1 MGAGNANRWVAEM
14 DIPYKL
20 YKGDCLEI
28 MPTLEAGS
36 VDAIITDLPYGTTAC
51 AWDEIIPF
59 EPMWEQVKRLLKPD
73 GVFVTTASQPFTS
86 ALVMSAAKI
95 FKYEWIWEKARPTG
109 FQFAKFAPMREHENI
124 LVFYSSPPT
133 YNPELTKKDKPIKK
147 RYPTV
152 KSKSSNM
159 TSNKKAEG
167 NWTHTNPKTII
178 RIPQE
183 RGEHPTQ
190 KPVAL
195 FAYLIRT
202 YTNPND
208 LVLDITMGSGTTIIA
223 ALLEGRRSIGIEQ
236 DPKYF
241 AIAEKRISQAALQP
255 SLFHATQHS
264 VNPTRADAPKKFDI
278 FD

>member
-1 MGAGNANRWVAEM
+1 
-14 DIPYKL
+14 
-20 YKGDCLEI
+20 
-28 MPTLEAGS
+28 
-36 VDAIITDLPYGTTAC
+36 
-51 AWDEIIPF
+51 
-59 EPMWEQVKRLLKPD
+59 
-73 GVFVTTASQPFTS
+73 
-86 ALVMSAAKI
+86 
-95 FKYEWIWEKARPTG
+95 
-109 FQFAKFAPMREHENI
+109 MREHENI

-133 YNPELTKKDKPIKK
+133 YNPELIKKDKPIKK

-202 YTNPND
+202 YTNLGD
-208 LVLDITMGSGTTIIA
+208 TVLDICMGSGTTGVA
-223 ALLEGRRSIGIEQ
+223 AIQTGRNFIGIEKER
-236 DPKYF
+236 KYF
-241 AIAEKRISQAALQP
+241 EIAERRIANAPQP
-255 SLFHATQHS
+255 LFT
-264 VNPTRADAPKKFDI
+264 D
-278 FD
+278 